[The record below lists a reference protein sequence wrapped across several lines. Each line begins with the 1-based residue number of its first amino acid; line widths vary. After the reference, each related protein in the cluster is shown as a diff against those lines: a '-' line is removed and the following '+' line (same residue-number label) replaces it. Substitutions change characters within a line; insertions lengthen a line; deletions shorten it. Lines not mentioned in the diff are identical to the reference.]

1 MYVQHQKHHNTNI
14 IIIMTTNINAN
25 LHHQGPPY
33 PPKYAGLGGSPT
45 RSVDIPISA
54 VILALFICSAVLNMT
69 IFQRNRRRGHKFVL
83 SGLFFGFSMARIS
96 ANVMRIVWACYPIN
110 ARIAIAAQ
118 ILANAGVIIIFIANL
133 ILVQRVLRAYH
144 PHLGWSMP
152 ARIVFRSL
160 FASVIGCLFMLIIC
174 IVYSVYTT
182 KQSVIDQ
189 THIAQTVAV
198 TYFAF
203 LAFLPVLVIGLCF
216 VIPRRQRIEKFGTG
230 SMRYKLFLIIFTSCL
245 LTLGAAFRAGVIYYR
260 VPATQSRWFYHK
272 ACFYCFNYTIELIV
286 VFTYALSRFDKRFHV
301 PNGSSAPGHY
311 ANGVPGSD
319 GAVFDE
325 ELPGSAS
332 EQTMSDATWDMQF
345 QNKTAPKAS
354 A

>member
-1 MYVQHQKHHNTNI
+1 MASGSQNGAMQ
-14 IIIMTTNINAN
+14 M
-25 LHHQGPPY
+25 QGPPY
-33 PPKYAGLGGSPT
+33 PPKYAGLGLTPT
-45 RSVDIPISA
+45 PSVDIPISA
-54 VILALFICSAVLNMT
+54 VILAFYIASAAFNMT

-96 ANVMRIVWACYPIN
+96 ANVMRIVWACYPRN
-110 ARIAIAAQ
+110 VRIAIAAQ

-144 PHLGWSMP
+144 PRLGWSMP
-152 ARIVFRSL
+152 ARIILRGL
-160 FASVIGCLFMLIIC
+160 IASVIGCLIMLIIC
-174 IVYSVYTT
+174 LVVSIYTLNQT
-182 KQSVIDQ
+182 TIDQ
-189 THIAQTVAV
+189 THIAQTVAL

-203 LAFLPVLVIGLCF
+203 LAFLPVPIIGLCF
-216 VIPRRQRIEKFGTG
+216 IIPRRQRIEKFGTG
-230 SMRYKLFLIIFTSCL
+230 SMRYKLFLILFTSCL

-260 VPATQSRWFYHK
+260 LPPTESRWFQSK
-272 ACFYCFNYTIELIV
+272 ACFYCFNYLIELIV
-286 VFTYALSRFDKRFHV
+286 VYTYALSRFDKRFHI

-325 ELPGSAS
+325 ELPASAS
-332 EQTMSDATWDMQF
+332 EQTMTDAGWAMEF